1 MLRISKLTDYGI
13 VLMAHLARE
22 GDGILV
28 SAPDLATATRVAPPT
43 VSKLLKIL
51 GRADL
56 LTSTRGAHGGYRL
69 ARPAS
74 EIDVA
79 ELIEA
84 LEGPLAMTECAD
96 ERVSSCEE
104 QTNCPLRGH
113 WNHINLAVKTALR
126 SISLAQLASP
136 IPQYNLVGKTHA
148 VEPIDA

>member
-1 MLRISKLTDYGI
+1 
-13 VLMAHLARE
+13 
-22 GDGILV
+22 
-28 SAPDLATATRVAPPT
+28 
-43 VSKLLKIL
+43 
-51 GRADL
+51 
-56 LTSTRGAHGGYRL
+56 
-69 ARPAS
+69 
-74 EIDVA
+74 
-79 ELIEA
+79 
-84 LEGPLAMTECAD
+84 MTECAD